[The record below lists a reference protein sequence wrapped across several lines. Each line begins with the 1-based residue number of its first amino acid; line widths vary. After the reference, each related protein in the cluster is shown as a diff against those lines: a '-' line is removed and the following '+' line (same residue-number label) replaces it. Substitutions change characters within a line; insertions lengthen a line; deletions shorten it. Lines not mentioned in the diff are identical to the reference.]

1 MFLIKFCW
9 MFEWKKKIF
18 NFIVWV
24 KLYLEYVE
32 GMIYNKLLIV
42 KFLF

>member
-1 MFLIKFCW
+1 
-9 MFEWKKKIF
+9 MFEWKKIIIF